1 MRVLAAVLA
10 VAAAALPLAC
20 GDDDDDRGRTVTV
33 PAEPPRPIEIVG
45 DEYFFDPS
53 TVVVTGAGDEAS
65 FEVEFV
71 LDNQGSLA
79 HNVRVFL
86 DDEELGGT
94 PTFGGGEKRSGKV
107 PVGPGE
113 YRLVCTVA
121 DHEEQGMTGKL
132 VVR

>member
-10 VAAAALPLAC
+10 AAAATLPLAC
-20 GDDDDDRGRTVTV
+20 GDDDEPAGRTVTV

-53 TVVVTGAGDEAS
+53 TVVMTGPGDEA
-65 FEVEFV
+65 VEIELV
-71 LDNQGSLA
+71 LDNRGDLA
-79 HNVRVFL
+79 HNVRVFQE
-86 DDEELGGT
+86 DEEIGGT
-94 PTFGGGEKRSGKV
+94 PTFDGGEKRGGSV
-107 PVGPGE
+107 RVGAGE

-121 DHEEQGMTGKL
+121 DHEEQGMTGRL

>member
-10 VAAAALPLAC
+10 AAAATLPLAC
-20 GDDDDDRGRTVTV
+20 GDDDEPTGRTVTV

-53 TVVVTGAGDEAS
+53 TVVMTGPGDEA
-65 FEVEFV
+65 VEIELV
-71 LDNQGSLA
+71 LDNRGDLA
-79 HNVRVFL
+79 HNVRVFQE
-86 DDEELGGT
+86 DEEIGGT
-94 PTFGGGEKRSGKV
+94 PTFDGGEKRGGSV
-107 PVGPGE
+107 RVGAGE

-121 DHEEQGMTGKL
+121 DHEEQGMTGRL